1 LTKQHLL
8 LVDAD
13 PKSLRVMEVSL
24 RKAGFTV
31 TTAESGE
38 EALERCAVQPPDLIL
53 SDTRMP
59 VMDGFEFC
67 RRLKQ
72 DERFKATP
80 FIFLTGQ
87 KAVEFKVKGLELGV
101 EDYLTK
107 PIYIKEIVTRVKILL
122 QKRDKERLER
132 KDQRA
137 SFAGNLADM
146 GVVDLVQTLEMGRKT
161 GVLRVQDGTRAAVVW
176 FREGG
181 IVDAEQGGLL
191 GEPAFYRLLNWQ
203 DGDFTIDFKAIDRA
217 QRIALSTQALLLEGM
232 RRVDEWGRVV
242 EQLPPLDG
250 VFEIDYR
257 ALAERLAETP
267 DDVNGVLRLLD
278 GRRTLEQVIEE
289 AGPDDLA
296 AANVV
301 SKLYFDEIIRPAH
314 APEPSLTPEQ
324 SLTPVPATLAG
335 SPPVPPP
342 EHPDDPGEPE
352 VGVGGVDWFA
362 GPVANRRTPPFRSSA
377 ALPPEP
383 ADPPAAP
390 SPAAAPSEAALEP
403 PRRDTAKAWASAPP
417 LPAPV
422 LAGPAAAPRLD
433 EPPVRP
439 IALAPRPAPPAPGAG
454 QPRPTTAPPM
464 ARVAPASSPSSRP
477 GQARRSRAPLLA
489 LAAAAA
495 ALLLAC
501 AWWLIGR
508 GWGR

>member
-31 TTAESGE
+31 TTAEHGE
-38 EALERCAVQPPDLIL
+38 DALRKCALQPPDLIL

-59 VMDGFEFC
+59 VMDGFELC
-67 RRLKQ
+67 SRLKQ

-87 KAVEFKVKGLELGV
+87 KSLEFKVKGLELGV

-161 GVLRVQDGTRAAVVW
+161 GVLRVQGGSRTAAVW
-176 FREGG
+176 FREGK
-181 IVDAEQGGLL
+181 IVDAELGGLG

-203 DGDFTIDFKAIDRA
+203 DGDFTIDFKPVERED
-217 QRIALSTQALLLEGM
+217 RIALSTQALLLEGM
-232 RRVDEWGRVV
+232 RRVDEWGRIV

-257 ALAERLAETP
+257 ALAERLADTP

-278 GRRTLEQVIEE
+278 GHRTLEQVIEE

-296 AANVV
+296 AAGVV
-301 SKLYFDEIIRPAH
+301 SKLYFEEIIRPARH
-314 APEPSLTPEQ
+314 PEPALTP
-324 SLTPVPATLAG
+324 
-335 SPPVPPP
+335 
-342 EHPDDPGEPE
+342 DPGVLPGLSLAPPGPEPRRE
-352 VGVGGVDWFA
+352 EAEEAEPPGPGVDWFA
-362 GPVANRRTPPFRSSA
+362 GPVPGRAPPPYRAVASSA
-377 ALPPEP
+377 PAPAPAPGETARFPASAL
-383 ADPPAAP
+383 
-390 SPAAAPSEAALEP
+390 PAAAAP
-403 PRRDTAKAWASAPP
+403 PDPRLDTDKAWAQTAP
-417 LPAPV
+417 L
-422 LAGPAAAPRLD
+422 RLD

-439 IALAPRPAPPAPGAG
+439 VALTPWPQPAVGRAPGARAPGPAPGARATPPP
-454 QPRPTTAPPM
+454 PRP
-464 ARVAPASSPSSRP
+464 
-477 GQARRSRAPLLA
+477 QARRRSRGALLA

-495 ALLLAC
+495 AAAG
-501 AWWLIGR
+501 AWWLAAH
-508 GWGR
+508 GWMR